1 MQKAFEFFGRKTIRQ
16 LQQEV
21 LDKFYII
28 SKKLNV
34 SISGPRV
41 QHMFDEKDEM
51 STGRVSIED
60 FCECVAELTEESK
73 WACEGRLDVEIIP
86 LDLTFLATK
95 YVG

>member
-1 MQKAFEFFGRKTIRQ
+1 
-16 LQQEV
+16 
-21 LDKFYII
+21 
-28 SKKLNV
+28 
-34 SISGPRV
+34 
-41 QHMFDEKDEM
+41 MFDEKDEM